1 MNVTNSECE
10 KCGQA
15 VRVVFDD
22 YAEVDD
28 DRELSYDVSTGE
40 VHNCWTQ
47 LPDNAELIR
56 LD

>member
-1 MNVTNSECE
+1 MNVTNGECE

-22 YAEVDD
+22 YAELED
-28 DRELSYDVSTGE
+28 DRELSYDVSTGDI
-40 VHNCWTQ
+40 HACWQQ
-47 LPDNAELIR
+47 LPDDAPLIR